1 MTRSAQRSVSV
12 QFGRFIAIS
21 PGRFWRLPLAARAGP
36 AIVLDRIPAT
46 LYLAGVTMLSLS
58 WRCCSASSPRC
69 GPLALG
75 RIVTVVSLG
84 GVSTAGLL
92 GRLMLI
98 LFFAVQLGWLP
109 TSGYGGL
116 QYVILPAIGW
126 RCARWADQ
134 PGRPQRDDQRCR
146 SSTWSPHAP
155 RDSRAHVVFS
165 HAL

>member
-1 MTRSAQRSVSV
+1 
-12 QFGRFIAIS
+12 
-21 PGRFWRLPLAARAGP
+21 
-36 AIVLDRIPAT
+36 
-46 LYLAGVTMLSLS
+46 
-58 WRCCSASSPRC
+58 
-69 GPLALG
+69 
-75 RIVTVVSLG
+75 VVSLG

-165 HAL
+165 HALKNAFIPVITLGGDEAAALLNGAVVIERCSAAWRRPSCDPGDRAAGPSPD